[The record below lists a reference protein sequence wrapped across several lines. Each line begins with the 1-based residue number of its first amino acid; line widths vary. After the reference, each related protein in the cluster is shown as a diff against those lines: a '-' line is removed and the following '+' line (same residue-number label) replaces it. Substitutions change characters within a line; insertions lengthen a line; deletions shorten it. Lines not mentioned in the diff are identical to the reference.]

1 MLKYQ
6 SLTDM
11 GKKIIIIGGGVAG
24 LTAGIYGQR
33 HGFNTE
39 IIEMHTVPGGQCTA
53 WNRKGYR
60 FDYCLHWLVG
70 TAKGP
75 FHEIWRDT
83 DVLNDQ
89 VEILNHDVHTRIL
102 AEDGSD
108 FIIYTNIDRWE
119 KYLTE
124 MAPEDAKTI
133 RKMCNDMRKGIK
145 LEPFLNPPGLR
156 KPGEYLKALVKM
168 FPALKVIAQ
177 NGRKTC
183 REYFAERK
191 FKNQKL
197 AFYLDSIFGDEEF
210 SALAF
215 LLMLAWF
222 NQRNAGYIIGGS
234 LPLANRMADCYL
246 SLGGKFSLG
255 KKVETIVVEGGKARG
270 VTLADGTVLKADY
283 VISAAD
289 GRSTLY
295 SMLGGRFLP
304 PSVKKAYDSWK
315 LFTPLVQVSFGI
327 SKPIPEKFPVMA
339 ILAKGKTIGSTTLKN
354 NFVLMNYSFD
364 PTMAPEGK
372 TVIVL
377 RYESPWEIWQNLDG
391 VAYKEEKERIMKE
404 AVSLLEQHHPGIG
417 DFIEVTD
424 VATPKTTV
432 RYTGVWNGSYEG
444 FIPAAKNFGK
454 TLDMT
459 LPGLDNFYMAGQWI
473 YPGGGL
479 PPSAQSGKWAIQL
492 ICKKEKL

>member
-1 MLKYQ
+1 M
-6 SLTDM
+6 S
-11 GKKIIIIGGGVAG
+11 KKIIIIGGGVAG

-33 HGFNTE
+33 SGFETE
-39 IIEMHTVPGGQCTA
+39 IIEMHTTPGGQCTA

-70 TAKGP
+70 TTKGP

-83 DVLNDQ
+83 HVLNDQ
-89 VEILNHDVHTRIL
+89 VEIIDHDIHTRVL

-119 KYLTE
+119 NYLLE
-124 MAPEDAKTI
+124 MAPEDARSI

-156 KPGEYLKALVKM
+156 KPVEYMKALFRM
-168 FPALKVIAQ
+168 SQALKVIVQ
-177 NGRKTC
+177 HGRKNC

-197 AFYLDSIFGDEEF
+197 AFCLDSLFGDEEF

-222 NQRNAGYIIGGS
+222 NQRNAGYLIGGS
-234 LPLANRMADCYL
+234 LPLSKRMADRYL
-246 SLGGKFSLG
+246 LLGGKLLLG
-255 KKVETIVVEGGKARG
+255 KKVQTIVVENGKASG
-270 VTLADGTVLKADY
+270 VTLADGTLLKADY

-289 GRSTLY
+289 GYTTLY
-295 SMLGGRFLP
+295 SMLGGRFVP
-304 PSVKKAYDSWK
+304 PPVKKAYDSWK
-315 LFTPLVQVSFGI
+315 LFTPLIQVSFGI
-327 SKPIPEKFPVMA
+327 RKPVPTQFPVTS

-354 NFVLMNYSFD
+354 NFMLMNYSFD
-364 PTMAPEGK
+364 PTMADEGK
-372 TVIVL
+372 TVIVI
-377 RYESPWEIWQNLDG
+377 RYESPWEKWKNLEG
-391 VAYKEEKERIMKE
+391 VAYSAEKDRISE
-404 AVSLLEQHHPGIG
+404 DALNLLEQYHPGISEY
-417 DFIEVTD
+417 IEVVD

-432 RYTGVWNGSYEG
+432 RYTGVMNGSYEG
-444 FIPAAKNFGK
+444 FIPSKKNFGK

-459 LPGLDNFYMAGQWI
+459 LPGLDNFYMTGQWI

-492 ICKKEKL
+492 ICKKENR